1 MPANVRHFITSDGMR
16 IGYHVDDFT
25 DPWTEPRVLI
35 MLHSAMGHA
44 RRFYAMVPPLA
55 RHFRVVRMDLRGHGE
70 SQVPRADSPLTMD
83 RLVQDVVELMD
94 HLGCLRADFVGNSA
108 GGYLA
113 QRLAMRDPAR
123 VTTLALFGSTPGLK
137 NSQAATWL
145 PRVAREGLRAFL
157 ADTITDR
164 FSPQTDPGLIRWFLD
179 EAAKNDTAYIAR
191 FIGLMT
197 TLDWS
202 DELHRI
208 RCPTLVVMPGAET
221 VGSVRNYEVMRERIP
236 DVRVLSYEGMPH
248 NICDADPARC
258 AADVL
263 AFVRERG

>member
-1 MPANVRHFITSDGMR
+1 MNARHFITSDALR
-16 IGYHVDDFT
+16 IAYYLDDFT
-25 DPWTEPRVLI
+25 DPWTDPPTLI
-35 MLHSAMGHA
+35 MLHSAMGHS

-55 RHFRVVRMDLRGHGE
+55 RHFHVVRMDLRGHGE
-70 SQVPRADSPLTMD
+70 SQVPPADLPLTME
-83 RLVQDVVELMD
+83 RLVHDVAELMD
-94 HLGCLRADFVGNSA
+94 HLGCRRAHFVGNSA

-113 QRLAMRDPAR
+113 QQLAMRDPAR
-123 VTTLALFGSTPGLK
+123 VTTLCLFGSTPGLK

-145 PRVAREGLRAFL
+145 PHVAREGLRAFL
-157 ADTITDR
+157 ADTIADR
-164 FSPQTDPGLIRWFLD
+164 FSADTDPGLVRWFLD
-179 EAAKNDTAYIAR
+179 EAAKNDSAYIAR

-221 VGSVRNYEVMRERIP
+221 VGSVRNYDVMRERIP
-236 DVRVLSYEGMPH
+236 DVRVLSYAGMPH

>member
-1 MPANVRHFITSDGMR
+1 MTMTPRHFVTSDKMR
-16 IGYHVDDFT
+16 IAYYVDDFT
-25 DPWTEPRVLI
+25 DPWTEPAVML
-35 MLHSAMGHA
+35 MLHSAMGHS

-55 RHFRVVRMDLRGHGE
+55 RHFRVLRMDLRGHGE
-70 SQVPRADSPLTMD
+70 SAVPPADSALTMD

-94 HLGCLRADFVGNSA
+94 HLGCGRAHLVGNSA

-113 QRLAMRDPAR
+113 QQLTMRDPAR
-123 VTTLALFGSTPGLK
+123 VITLSLFGSTPGLK
-137 NSQAATWL
+137 NSQAASWL
-145 PRVAREGLRAFL
+145 PRVAREGLRNFL
-157 ADTITDR
+157 ADTIADR
-164 FSPQTDPGLIRWFLD
+164 FPPATDPGLIRWFLD
-179 EAAKNDTAYIAR
+179 EAAKNDAAYIAR

-221 VGSVRNYEVMRERIP
+221 VGSVRNYEVMRKRIP